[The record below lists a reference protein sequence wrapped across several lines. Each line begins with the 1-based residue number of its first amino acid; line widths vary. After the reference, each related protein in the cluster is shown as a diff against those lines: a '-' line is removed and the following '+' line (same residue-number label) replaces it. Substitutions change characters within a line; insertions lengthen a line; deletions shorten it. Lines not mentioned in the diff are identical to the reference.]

1 MSCSHEGDIQTAEKE
16 LEKVQ
21 DIINAKVNGMPP
33 ASHEEYEQS
42 VWQKKEIEFDR
53 AQISKQLL
61 QMDNDIQKEML
72 KFSSDPEKIRAFE
85 IQKNIDVIRY
95 QLEAIELEANS
106 NNSKLMT
113 EEAILSQLQID
124 NAEIAAM
131 ERKVKE
137 VDFEISRHHQK
148 GGQFSGGS
156 AGDHE
161 ASERLQEV
169 YQEIAR
175 FLESYPSTKDANV
188 QSIRTAEADIQKLT
202 LYLNQMASHVSLL
215 QEGIQSG
222 STSTPAEAVRFLIA
236 ENERKQ
242 QDLDKSLTLEVKLQD
257 EIRGLNAEIA
267 KFQNEIV
274 RFSNVDQ
281 VKADALLQ
289 KKKSQEDKQALTK
302 ITVEMKSRLQNAESE
317 YSTMRNKL
325 IHHDAYQQLSP
336 MEQRLKI
343 LESNVF
349 HLREANQAMISEG
362 NSESMEQEIAADLN
376 SYNSQIREALSALL
390 VQR

>member
-1 MSCSHEGDIQTAEKE
+1 
-16 LEKVQ
+16 
-21 DIINAKVNGMPP
+21 
-33 ASHEEYEQS
+33 
-42 VWQKKEIEFDR
+42 
-53 AQISKQLL
+53 
-61 QMDNDIQKEML
+61 
-72 KFSSDPEKIRAFE
+72 
-85 IQKNIDVIRY
+85 
-95 QLEAIELEANS
+95 
-106 NNSKLMT
+106 MT

-137 VDFEISRHHQK
+137 VDFEISRH
-148 GGQFSGGS
+148 GGQFSGRS

-161 ASERLQEV
+161 ASERLQEA

-175 FLESYPSTKDANV
+175 FLESYPSTKDANI

-222 STSTPAEAVRFLIA
+222 STNTPAETVRFLIA
-236 ENERKQ
+236 DNERKQ
-242 QDLDKSLTLEVKLQD
+242 EDLDKSLTLEVKLQD

-289 KKKSQEDKQALTK
+289 KRKSQEDKQALTK
-302 ITVEMKSRLQNAESE
+302 ITTEMKSRLQNAESE

-336 MEQRLKI
+336 MEQRLKT

-349 HLREANQAMISEG
+349 HLREG
-362 NSESMEQEIAADLN
+362 
-376 SYNSQIREALSALL
+376 
-390 VQR
+390 